1 MDDKYLSV
9 TALTRYIKH
18 KIDIDENLQTVYLRG
33 EISNFKAHSSGH
45 LYFSL
50 KDETSLIKAI
60 MFKGNALKL
69 DFTPSEGMKVLVKGS
84 ISVYESGGTYQVYVS
99 QMQED
104 GIGLLYQMYEK
115 LKLKLSNEGLF
126 DSKYKKKIPSFP
138 KKIGIITAST
148 GAAIK
153 DILSTIE
160 RRFPICETYLFPCL
174 VQGENA
180 ALDIVKKIK
189 EADEYHFDVLIVGRG
204 GGSFED
210 LNCFNDEFVARTI
223 FEAKTPIISA
233 VGHEIDYTIAD
244 FVADLRAPTPTGAA
258 ELAVPNM
265 MDLMNLITQYQIRLN
280 EAILKKT
287 NYLKLVLDS
296 VKTSFVIKNPNIMF
310 EGKRQMLDLKEEKLK
325 ELLLKKV
332 NEKKLILEHLKKN
345 YILNNP
351 YSLLENV
358 KITLKNNIEKIELLN
373 PLSVLKRGYSIT
385 YFNEKTLTSIDKIKK
400 NDSIQV
406 KLKDGLLK
414 ATITEV
420 EKNG

>member
-1 MDDKYLSV
+1 MDDKYLSI

-69 DFTPSEGMKVLVKGS
+69 DFTPNEGMKVLVKGMV
-84 ISVYESGGTYQVYVS
+84 SVYETGGTYQVYVS
-99 QMQED
+99 EMQED

-126 DSKYKKKIPSFP
+126 DAKYKKKIPSFP

-180 ALDIVKKIK
+180 HSDIVKKIK
-189 EADEYHFDVLIVGRG
+189 EADSYNFDVLIVGRG

-210 LNCFNDEFVARTI
+210 LNCFNSEEVARAI

-258 ELAVPNM
+258 EMAVPNM
-265 MDLMNLITQYQIRLN
+265 MDLINLMTQYQIRLN

-296 VKTSFVIKNPNIMF
+296 VKGSFVIKNPNIMF
-310 EGKRQMLDLKEEKLK
+310 ENKRQMLDLKEEKLK
-325 ELLLKKV
+325 ELLLKKA
-332 NEKKLILEHLKKN
+332 NEKKLVLEHIKKN

-351 YSLLENV
+351 SSLLENA

-385 YFNEKTLTSIDKIKK
+385 YFNEKTLKSIDKIKK
-400 NDSIQV
+400 NDSIQI
-406 KLKDGLLK
+406 KLTDGLLK
-414 ATITEV
+414 AIVTEV

>member
-1 MDDKYLSV
+1 MDDKYLSI

-69 DFTPSEGMKVLVKGS
+69 DFTPNEGMKVLVKGMV
-84 ISVYESGGTYQVYVS
+84 SVYEAGGTYQVYVS
-99 QMQED
+99 EMQQD

-126 DSKYKKKIPSFP
+126 DAKYKKKIPSFP

-153 DILSTIE
+153 DILSTIN

-180 ALDIVKKIK
+180 PSDIVKKIK
-189 EADEYHFDVLIVGRG
+189 EADSYNFDVLIVGRG

-210 LNCFNDEFVARTI
+210 LNCFNSEEVARAI

-258 ELAVPNM
+258 EMAVPNM
-265 MDLMNLITQYQIRLN
+265 MDLINLMTQYQIRLN

-296 VKTSFVIKNPNIMF
+296 VKGSFVIKNPNIMF
-310 EGKRQMLDLKEEKLK
+310 ENKRQMVDLKEEKLK

-332 NEKKLILEHLKKN
+332 NEKKLILEHIKKN

-351 YSLLENV
+351 FSLLENA
-358 KITLKNNIEKIELLN
+358 KIVLKNNIEKIELLN

-385 YFNEKTLTSIDKIKK
+385 YFNEKTLKSIDKIKK
-400 NDSIQV
+400 NDPIKVQ
-406 KLKDGLLK
+406 LKDGLLK
-414 ATITEV
+414 AIVTEV